1 MDGDAWTRD
10 GKSDVADSTAL
21 QGFRTQ
27 TQYLKLTN
35 WSNRPIEC
43 TDGRIEV
50 LPMPTREHRAISRF
64 LFPVLYSFVQGIGGN
79 VFYAPLRLRIREG
92 KFRDPD
98 PVCVPGCPE
107 SAGADRAYP
116 VSRSCSPMPS
126 GTDLPVLGEGRKP
139 S

>member
-1 MDGDAWTRD
+1 
-10 GKSDVADSTAL
+10 
-21 QGFRTQ
+21 
-27 TQYLKLTN
+27 
-35 WSNRPIEC
+35 
-43 TDGRIEV
+43 
-50 LPMPTREHRAISRF
+50 MPTQEHRAISRF

-92 KFRDPD
+92 KFREPE
-98 PVCVPGCPE
+98 PVCVPGWPE

-126 GTDLPVLGEGRKP
+126 GTDPLGLGEGRKP